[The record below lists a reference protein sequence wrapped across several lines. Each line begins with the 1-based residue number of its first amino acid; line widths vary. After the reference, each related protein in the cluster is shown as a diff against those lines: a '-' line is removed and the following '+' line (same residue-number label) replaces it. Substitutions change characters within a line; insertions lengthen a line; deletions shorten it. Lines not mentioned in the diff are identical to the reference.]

1 MSRTGR
7 QIRRRFAT
15 GCLRC
20 EAIRGG
26 RGRRRARGASS
37 RIWRAV
43 SPPDRDLTPDAP
55 DGSQSAAA
63 LSCSL
68 LGMPD
73 HKPKPASATARLLH
87 RSRPP
92 AARVHKELVVSST
105 EKFGSWEEKLS
116 PRSEERHH
124 LASEEMAKK
133 LAGRSFDDTPRGSP
147 RGTPRGSPRGTP
159 RGTPR
164 TLRRSGSGLC
174 AVLRC
179 LPAYVPD
186 FLHT

>member
-55 DGSQSAAA
+55 MAYN
-63 LSCSL
+63 LPLRSL
-68 LGMPD
+68 VPFWECPD